1 MGKPPMTDE
10 KKNKGGRPRKEPD
23 PNIAEFRFNARKDD
37 IAFVDAAAD
46 RLGLDR
52 AGMIRVAVQ
61 AYVDPLARLQQAANA
76 TDQMRADMREMRG
89 LFGKIHDLIK
99 RVADFITDLYAAE
112 NAADMETAA
121 ESAKRDLAAMD
132 DDIELPD
139 EAPSPSIPKA
149 VEGDDA
155 MGWER

>member
-1 MGKPPMTDE
+1 MTDE
-10 KKNKGGRPRKEPD
+10 KKNKGGRPRKEAD
-23 PNIAEFRFNARKDD
+23 PLAAEFRFNASVAD
-37 IAFVDAAAD
+37 IEFVDAAAK
-46 RLGLDR
+46 RLGITRGAL
-52 AGMIRVAVQ
+52 IRKAVE

-121 ESAKRDLAAMD
+121 ESAKRDLAVMD
-132 DDIELPD
+132 DDIEHPD